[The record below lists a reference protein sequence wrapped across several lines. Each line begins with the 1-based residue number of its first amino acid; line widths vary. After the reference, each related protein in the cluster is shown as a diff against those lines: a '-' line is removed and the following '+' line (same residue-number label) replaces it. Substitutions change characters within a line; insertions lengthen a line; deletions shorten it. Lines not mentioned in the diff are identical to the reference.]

1 MTSRNPPASSRPR
14 RHSGRGGRNGDASR
28 DGGRDGGRDGARGG
42 SRGEQ
47 RGEWLYGTHA
57 VLAAAAN
64 ARRRCRRLLAVE
76 AAGERLRQAAAAA
89 GAPRPEVELVDRRA
103 IAALLPANAV
113 HQGLAALVE
122 PLEEPALETLIA
134 ALGDEPRARVVV
146 LDQATD
152 PRNVGAVIRSS
163 GAFAVAAVITQ
174 DRHAPAATGAL
185 AKAATGALE
194 TVPLI
199 SVVNIARAM
208 RALKDAGFWC
218 VGLDAGAPT
227 TLAAAGLPRKVALIL
242 GSEGH
247 GLRRL
252 TLETCD
258 LLVRIPIQPASG
270 SLNLSAAAAI
280 ALYEL
285 ARLEDQE

>member
-1 MTSRNPPASSRPR
+1 MTSRNPPTTRRFR
-14 RHSGRGGRNGDASR
+14 RHLGRAGRNSEE
-28 DGGRDGGRDGARGG
+28 
-42 SRGEQ
+42 SRGD
-47 RGEWLYGTHA
+47 WLYGAHA

-64 ARRRCRRLLAVE
+64 SRRRCRRLLAVE
-76 AAGERLRQAAAAA
+76 ATAERLRQAAAAA
-89 GAPRPEVELVDRRA
+89 DAPRPEVELVDRRA
-103 IAALLPANAV
+103 IEALLPANAV
-113 HQGLAALVE
+113 HQGFAALAE
-122 PLEEPALETLIA
+122 PLEEPSLDALLHD
-134 ALGDEPRARVVV
+134 LGDAVSARIVV

-163 GAFAVAAVITQ
+163 AAFAAAALITQ
-174 DRHAPAATGAL
+174 DRHTPAVTGAL

-194 TVPLI
+194 RVPLI
-199 SVVNIARAM
+199 GVVNIARAM
-208 RALKDAGFWC
+208 RTLKEADFWC
-218 VGLDAGAPT
+218 VGLDAAAPT
-227 TLAAAGLPRKVALIL
+227 SLAAAKLPRRVALIL

-258 LLVRIPIQPASG
+258 LLARIPIEPTSG

-285 ARLEDQE
+285 ARLADAEN